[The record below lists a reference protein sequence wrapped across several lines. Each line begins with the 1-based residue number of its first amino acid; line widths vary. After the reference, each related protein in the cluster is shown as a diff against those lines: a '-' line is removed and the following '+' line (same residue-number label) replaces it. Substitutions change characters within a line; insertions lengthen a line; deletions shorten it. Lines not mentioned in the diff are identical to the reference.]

1 MPSRSRTLSRQETPV
16 TLRTVA
22 ERVGLAPCS
31 VSAVLN
37 DSPAARGIPQHTKER
52 VLRAARELRYRP
64 NFNARSLRTKR
75 TYMLV
80 LLATDLGDA
89 RVARIAAGAESLLR
103 SKGYSLLIAA
113 WDGSPGK
120 LENLTT
126 HLRQRG
132 AEGVIV
138 ADVVLPV
145 WLDLPAVS
153 IDLGS
158 QMFGERMPRVT
169 RNYLVKLGQTAARE
183 LLAQVGRRAG
193 GECLLEL
200 EEELGGGVGRQAES
214 SAESFAD

>member
-1 MPSRSRTLSRQETPV
+1 MPSSLRTVRRQEAPV

-22 ERVGLAPCS
+22 DRVGLAPCS

-37 DSPAARGIPQHTKER
+37 DSPAARGIPQHTKDR

-75 TYMLV
+75 TYMMV
-80 LLATDLGDA
+80 LLAMDLGDA
-89 RVARIAAGAESLLR
+89 RVARIAAAVESFLR

-113 WDGSPGK
+113 WDGAPAK
-120 LENLTT
+120 LENLVTQ
-126 HLRQRG
+126 LRQRG

-145 WLDLPAVS
+145 WLDVPAVS

-158 QMFGERMPRVT
+158 QIFGERMPRVT
-169 RNYLVKLGQTAARE
+169 RNYLVKLGETAARE
-183 LLAQVGRRAG
+183 LLAQVGHRTG
-193 GECLLEL
+193 DECLLG
-200 EEELGGGVGRQAES
+200 LGKEFASAIGRQTES
-214 SAESFAD
+214 SVENFAD

>member
-1 MPSRSRTLSRQETPV
+1 MPRREAPV

-22 ERVGLAPCS
+22 DRVGLAPCS

-37 DSPAARGIPQHTKER
+37 DSPAARGIPQHTKDR

-75 TYMLV
+75 TYMVV
-80 LLATDLGDA
+80 LLAMDLGDA
-89 RVARIAAGAESLLR
+89 RVARIAAGVESFLR
-103 SKGYSLLIAA
+103 SKGYSLLIAG
-113 WDGSPGK
+113 WDGAPAK
-120 LENLTT
+120 LENLVTQ
-126 HLRQRG
+126 LRQRG

-158 QMFGERMPRVT
+158 QLFGERMPRVT
-169 RNYLVKLGQTAARE
+169 RNYLVKLGETAARE
-183 LLAQVGRRAG
+183 LLAQVGRRTG
-193 GECLLEL
+193 DECLLGL
-200 EEELGGGVGRQAES
+200 GEEFAGGAGREAAS
-214 SAESFAD
+214 SLESFAD